1 MYVTIIN
8 NNINNNNIFITI
20 IIIIIIIIIIVTVPC
35 GTINIANFPFFPDDC
50 GMSTVVME

>member
-1 MYVTIIN
+1 MFVIINN
-8 NNINNNNIFITI
+8 NNINNNNNNNNI
-20 IIIIIIIIIIVTVPC
+20 ITVPC